1 MQYYDSTTHTTYTVQ
16 NGALYHDTPS
26 GRWIF
31 CSSLAYA
38 GHYARNL
45 IMARQASADLE
56 SWIDA
61 VRRVYAVGITH

>member
-1 MQYYDSTTHTTYTVQ
+1 MKYHDATTHTTYAIQ
-16 NGALYHDTPS
+16 DGSLYHDTPS

-45 IMARQASADLE
+45 IMARQAAPDLE
-56 SWIDA
+56 NWIDA
-61 VRRVYAVGITH
+61 VRRVYAVGLS